1 LNGIARYTE
10 QTWDREQRNRY
21 LTELDRAFD
30 QLADNSELGQSCNHF
45 RSGYRMFPVSSPLIF
60 HQLASGQTPEII
72 RVLHERMN
80 VSSFEGT
87 GQDLSV
93 EADRDEGVL
102 LQIDRL
108 ATRAYH
114 SVQLVVHI
122 SEAALM
128 DAITYTKARAT
139 LAQTIDSV
147 CENHE
152 PVIITKKND
161 RSVVMLSL
169 EDFQALEETSYLL
182 RNPKNARRLL
192 DSVNELDAGGGSE
205 RALTE

>member
-1 LNGIARYTE
+1 MYNFLYILIETA
-10 QTWDREQRNRY
+10 
-21 LTELDRAFD
+21 
-30 QLADNSELGQSCNHF
+30 
-45 RSGYRMFPVSSPLIF
+45 PV
-60 HQLASGQTPEII
+60 
-72 RVLHERMN
+72 
-80 VSSFEGT
+80 
-87 GQDLSV
+87 
-93 EADRDEGVL
+93 
-102 LQIDRL
+102 
-108 ATRAYH
+108 
-114 SVQLVVHI
+114 
-122 SEAALM
+122 

-169 EDFQALEETSYLL
+169 EDYQALEETAYLL

-192 DSVNELDAGGGSE
+192 DSINELDAGGGTE